1 MLRLGLVLVSLLAAV
16 PGWAQTYDRSSA
28 SQADQQ
34 ACEPDVYRLCN
45 NFIPDVDRIVACLA
59 ANKRALAP
67 ACRAV
72 MSRPQR

>member
-1 MLRLGLVLVSLLAAV
+1 MSAS
-16 PGWAQTYDRSSA
+16 AQQSAA

-45 NFIPDVDRIVACLA
+45 DYVPDVDKIVACLN
-59 ANKRALAP
+59 ANKRALNP

-72 MSRPQR
+72 MSRPKHR